1 MDYDEYGNVIA
12 NTNPGF
18 TLRFAGGL
26 YDRDTGLVR
35 FGFRDYDARTGRW
48 TTKDPI
54 RFGGGD
60 MDLYSYVHENPLVFQ
75 GPFGFGRLWLRVFGR
90 KLPRYFGY
98 NFSFGFLFDDFWN
111 YGSYKSIGGGLA
123 EPGASAGFNVWCL
136 GSFDDTPATI
146 RDFAGPFVNGSL
158 GYGVDGLAA
167 SIDPFFDPNN
177 LNHWGASITGGSGP
191 RVKGPRW
198 ALVIPRLRRAIS

>member
-1 MDYDEYGNVIA
+1 MEIPGHFSAEIDTATSSPTLTPVF
-12 NTNPGF
+12 NPSALPAASTTGIPVSF
-18 TLRFAGGL
+18 DLAFEITTRGRDDGPPKILFALAVGIWICILRP
-26 YDRDTGLVR
+26 RE
-35 FGFRDYDARTGRW
+35 
-48 TTKDPI
+48 
-54 RFGGGD
+54 
-60 MDLYSYVHENPLVFQ
+60 SSCFQ
-75 GPFGFGRLWLRVFGR
+75 GPFGFGRLWLRFSAGNY
-90 KLPRYFGY
+90 LDTLGY
-98 NFSFGFLFDDFWN
+98 NFSFGFLFDDSWN

-177 LNHWGASITGGSGP
+177 LNHGV
-191 RVKGPRW
+191 RV
-198 ALVIPRLRRAIS
+198 